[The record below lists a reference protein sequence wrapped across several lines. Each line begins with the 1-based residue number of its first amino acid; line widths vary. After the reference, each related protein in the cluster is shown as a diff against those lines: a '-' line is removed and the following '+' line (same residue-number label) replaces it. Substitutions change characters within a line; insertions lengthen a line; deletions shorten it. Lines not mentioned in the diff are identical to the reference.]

1 MYRLTLRRQ
10 AVKALRR
17 MPRQDA
23 GRIQGE
29 LDKLAKAPDRK
40 DLDIARLKGRSGY
53 RMRVGGVRLLFE
65 RDDEAHVIDVLRI
78 APRGDAYKHQG
89 NGTP

>member
-10 AVKALRR
+10 AIKALRR

-23 GRIQGE
+23 ARIRGE
-29 LDKLAKAPDRK
+29 LNKLAMAPDRE

-53 RMRVGGVRLLFE
+53 RMRVGGARLIFE
-65 RDDEAHVIDVLRI
+65 RDDGAHVIDVLRI
-78 APRGDAYKHQG
+78 APRGDVYKH
-89 NGTP
+89 